1 MTIEFV
7 RIDDRLLH
15 GQVVTTWIK
24 KYEIEQVIIVSEE
37 VANDKLRQTILK
49 TAAPEGIKV
58 VFFSPEKFISV
69 YHTVPIKRRTMMLFT
84 NPKEVWECVDGK
96 VDFNYLNVGNM
107 SKTDVNKKI
116 TAGVAVTDA
125 DRNYFKN
132 IIDKGIKV
140 EIQMVPNDKSE
151 NMKSYINL

>member
-1 MTIEFV
+1 MAIEFV

-58 VFFSPEKFISV
+58 VFFAPEKFVSV

-116 TAGVAVTDA
+116 TAGVAVTDD

>member
-1 MTIEFV
+1 MCI
-7 RIDDRLLH
+7 RDR
-15 GQVVTTWIK
+15 VTTWIK

>member
-1 MTIEFV
+1 MAIEFV

-151 NMKSYINL
+151 NIKSYINL

>member
-1 MTIEFV
+1 MAIEFV

-24 KYEIEQVIIVSEE
+24 KYEIEQAIIVSEE
-37 VANDKLRQTILK
+37 VANDKFRQTILK

-58 VFFSPEKFISV
+58 VFFNPEKFISV
-69 YHTVPIKRRTMMLFT
+69 YHTVPIKRRTMLLFT

-107 SKTDVNKKI
+107 SKTSSNEKI
-116 TAGVAVTDA
+116 TAGVAVTTD
-125 DRNYFKN
+125 DRRYFKS
-132 IIDKGIKV
+132 IINKGVRV

-151 NMKSYINL
+151 DMKNYIN

>member
-1 MTIEFV
+1 MAIEFV

>member
-1 MTIEFV
+1 MAIEFV

-69 YHTVPIKRRTMMLFT
+69 YHTVPIKRRTMMLLT

>member
-1 MTIEFV
+1 
-7 RIDDRLLH
+7 
-15 GQVVTTWIK
+15 
-24 KYEIEQVIIVSEE
+24 
-37 VANDKLRQTILK
+37 
-49 TAAPEGIKV
+49 
-58 VFFSPEKFISV
+58 
-69 YHTVPIKRRTMMLFT
+69 
-84 NPKEVWECVDGK
+84 
-96 VDFNYLNVGNM
+96 M